1 MSHKF
6 RTVIIGTLGTLV
18 GAISIPAQLHAQ
30 DIPCTATTAISSQAR
45 SAMKHR
51 APGDSGA
58 RSVLPVPV
66 ANVLAWAAPAN
77 ISTPSTRRSGTAIDN
92 RENQAFTITGD
103 LWRVIIEDNDC
114 DFHFEITTPG
124 QPKTAARI
132 IVEVPQGDAYLEVR
146 SSLLKELTANGYE
159 LAVAKSITLDDP
171 LRVTVSGF
179 AFYDAAHYSKKNP
192 KKGHS
197 HGTAFVGTL
206 WELHPVWSVTFA
218 NSQ

>member
-1 MSHKF
+1 MTNRLRNRILVTATLLMS
-6 RTVIIGTLGTLV
+6 TLL
-18 GAISIPAQLHAQ
+18 IPAQVLAQ
-30 DIPCTATTAISSQAR
+30 DIACTPTTAISSQAR

-58 RSVLPVPV
+58 ATQTATV
-66 ANVLAWAAPAN
+66 AQVLAWAAPAN
-77 ISTPSTRRSGTAIDN
+77 IATPSTRRSGTAIDN
-92 RENQAFTITGD
+92 RENQAFTVTGD

-124 QPKTAARI
+124 QPKSAPRI
-132 IVEVPQGDAYLEVR
+132 IVEVPQGDAYTEVR

-159 LAVAKSITLDDP
+159 LAVAKSITLDDA
-171 LRVTVSGF
+171 LRVTVTGF

-206 WELHPVWSVTFA
+206 WELHPVWAVTFA
-218 NSQ
+218 DSQ

>member
-1 MSHKF
+1 MTNRLRIRVLLIATLLMS
-6 RTVIIGTLGTLV
+6 TIL
-18 GAISIPAQLHAQ
+18 ISAQLCAQ
-30 DIPCTATTAISSQAR
+30 DIACTATTAISSQAR

-51 APGDSGA
+51 APGDAGA
-58 RSVLPVPV
+58 ATQTVTV
-66 ANVLAWAAPAN
+66 AQVLAWAAPAN
-77 ISTPSTRRSGTAIDN
+77 IATPSTRRSGTAIDN

-132 IVEVPQGDAYLEVR
+132 IVEVPQGDAYAEVR

-171 LRVTVSGF
+171 LRVTVTGF

-197 HGTAFVGTL
+197 HGTVYVGTL
-206 WELHPVWSVTFA
+206 WELHPVWAVVFA
-218 NSQ
+218 DSQ

>member
-1 MSHKF
+1 MSHSS
-6 RTVIIGTLGTLV
+6 RTVLIGALAVLI
-18 GAISIPAQLHAQ
+18 GAISVPSRLHAQ
-30 DIPCTATTAISSQAR
+30 DIPCTATTAIGSQAR
-45 SAMKHR
+45 STMKHR
-51 APGDSGA
+51 APGDSGVSA
-58 RSVLPVPV
+58 QTVTV

-77 ISTPSTRRSGTAIDN
+77 IATPSTRRSGTAIDN

-103 LWRVIIEDNDC
+103 LWRVIVEDNDC

-146 SSLLKELTANGYE
+146 NSLLKELTANGYE

-171 LRVTVSGF
+171 LRVTVTGF

-197 HGTAFVGTL
+197 HGTALVGTL
-206 WELHPVWSVTFA
+206 WELHPVWNVTFA
-218 NSQ
+218 DN

>member
-1 MSHKF
+1 MTHNS
-6 RTVIIGTLGTLV
+6 RIVVSGTLGILI
-18 GAISIPAQLHAQ
+18 GAILMPAQLRAQ

-51 APGDSGA
+51 APADSGA
-58 RSVLPVPV
+58 SAQTVTV

-77 ISTPSTRRSGTAIDN
+77 IATPSTRRSGTAIDN
-92 RENQAFTITGD
+92 RENQVFTITGD

-146 SSLLKELTANGYE
+146 TALLKELTANGYE
-159 LAVAKSITLDDP
+159 LAVAKSLTLDDP
-171 LRVTVSGF
+171 LRVTVTGF

-218 NSQ
+218 DSQ